1 MVHHNIN
8 SALILEDDAD
18 FDVRVYMELDAFAS
32 ASRFLVQPRTAP
44 YTMPENFEVPLNDLP
59 QTVPPTTSPYGDNWD
74 ILWLGHCGT
83 NARRRN
89 ASQPI
94 IYSYNDTTVSHPSYI
109 HTVLGMYNGLINHH
123 PPHTRLY
130 DYTKTG
136 ICSQAIAVSLR
147 GAKRLLHE
155 ASMERRMEA
164 MDYVL
169 NDFCGNKYSNIHG
182 GDNHV
187 CITTQPSMFTQFKA
201 AGDMIK
207 DSNINKVPAGKIR
220 EKASSSHT
228 RLSARMNLPEL
239 FRVGVPGKNADL
251 SGFYDAAP
259 DPLDLNGVEVEETSG
274 VLHDAND
281 ELEEEASIMLV
292 DSNEEDD
299 DS

>member
-1 MVHHNIN
+1 MVQHNIN

-18 FDVRVYMELDAFAS
+18 FDVRLHMELDAFAS
-32 ASRFLVQPRTAP
+32 ASRSLVQPRTAAT
-44 YTMPENFEVPLNDLP
+44 YAMSETFEIPLNNLP
-59 QTVPPTTSPYGDNWD
+59 ETAPPTTSPYGDNWD
-74 ILWLGHCGT
+74 ILWLGHCGA
-83 NARRRN
+83 NARRRS

-94 IYSYNDTTVSHPSYI
+94 IYSYNDSTVSDPSYI

-130 DYTKTG
+130 DLTNTG

-169 NDFCGNKYSNIHG
+169 NDFCGNKYSVVNG

-201 AGDMIK
+201 AGDMAK

-220 EKASSSHT
+220 EKATSAHT
-228 RLSARMNLPEL
+228 KLSARMNLPEL
-239 FRVGVPGKNADL
+239 FRVGVPDKNADL

-259 DPLDLNGVEVEETSG
+259 DPVDEDGVEVEGTTG
-274 VLHDAND
+274 ALHDAGE
-281 ELEEEASIMLV
+281 ELEKEAAVMLA
-292 DSNEEDD
+292 DSKGGDD
-299 DS
+299 D